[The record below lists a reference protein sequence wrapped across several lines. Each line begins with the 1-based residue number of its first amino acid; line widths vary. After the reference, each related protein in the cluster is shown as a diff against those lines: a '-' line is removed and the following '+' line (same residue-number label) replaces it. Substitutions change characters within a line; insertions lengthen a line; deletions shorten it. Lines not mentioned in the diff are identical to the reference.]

1 MFLGRFAG
9 QSESVVCCT
18 CLYSSCLQTQAV
30 DSIAKSNK
38 HGPRK
43 ACKIVLRTL
52 PSLAVSPLYLLSLS
66 L

>member
-9 QSESVVCCT
+9 QSEPFVCCT

-38 HGPRK
+38 HGPGK
-43 ACKIVLRTL
+43 ACKIAL
-52 PSLAVSPLYLLSLS
+52 
-66 L
+66 